1 MPAAEEPRQ
10 NGAHH
15 SEAASQGKP
24 PTGIKRAVGHGS
36 CIAMQPLGIRRG
48 CSSNINSI
56 LDYSRNTFY
65 IMPSI

>member
-1 MPAAEEPRQ
+1 MPAAEQPRQ

-15 SEAASQGKP
+15 SEAAGQGKP
-24 PTGIKRAVGHGS
+24 QTSVKTPAGHGS
-36 CIAMQPLGIRRG
+36 CIASGPIGIRCE

-56 LDYSRNTFY
+56 LYYSMNTFY